1 MRKLISVI
9 SILLLICVLL
19 CSCSKNVEPLS
30 KVFEQIKSEVGVSEM
45 VEFGSVSDLDR
56 FYGIA
61 AEDIGDFAGGIN
73 NSGVNQEEIVLVKAS
88 SSDAAERIKT
98 ALTNRYN
105 SKLNETKNYNPEQ
118 YAIIEKCSVETND
131 LYVSLIIS
139 EKASA
144 MREILN
150 KAISGK

>member
-9 SILLLICVLL
+9 SVLLLICVLL

-45 VEFGSVSDLDR
+45 VEFSSVSDLDR

-88 SSDAAERIKT
+88 NSDAAERIKT

>member
-9 SILLLICVLL
+9 SVLLLICVML

>member
-1 MRKLISVI
+1 MRKLISII
-9 SILLLICVLL
+9 SFLLLICVML

>member
-9 SILLLICVLL
+9 SVLLLICVLL